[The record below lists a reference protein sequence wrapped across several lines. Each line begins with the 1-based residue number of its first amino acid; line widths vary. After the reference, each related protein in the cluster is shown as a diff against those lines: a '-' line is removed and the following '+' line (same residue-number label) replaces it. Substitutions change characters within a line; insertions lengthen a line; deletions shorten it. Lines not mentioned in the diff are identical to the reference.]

1 MSRNKSLPVIVLTVI
16 QQVCDIQAEGWQDG
30 VKHFEVFPE
39 PRHEQQEARG
49 SLVGTSSHT

>member
-1 MSRNKSLPVIVLTVI
+1 MSRNKSVPVIVLTVI
-16 QQVCDIQAEGWQDG
+16 QQVCDVQAEGRQDG